1 MAAAEPDKTKIHT
14 EKVKKRT
21 NVFKHDGG
29 TPGLDSS
36 HELVS
41 QESSYV
47 NMAETTDQ
55 FQGQRKM
62 KQLLQQEL
70 SAGKEM
76 LREFASEIQY
86 DQKPQIDQVKAEN
99 PGSSENNYSQDDF
112 ESEQHSG
119 IKMGG
124 RH

>member
-1 MAAAEPDKTKIHT
+1 
-14 EKVKKRT
+14 
-21 NVFKHDGG
+21 
-29 TPGLDSS
+29 
-36 HELVS
+36 
-41 QESSYV
+41 
-47 NMAETTDQ
+47 MAETTDQ

-99 PGSSENNYSQDDF
+99 PGSSDNNYSQDDF
-112 ESEQHSG
+112 ESE
-119 IKMGG
+119 
-124 RH
+124 